1 MRAVRSQ
8 AARAIICA
16 SVLISLLP
24 TSALAAPGD
33 LDGTFGTGGV
43 VSGAFGEDLVIQAD
57 GSIVTARSHTIGR
70 VLYDGSWDAS
80 FGGDGLVVSWP
91 DTHAIA
97 LQTDGRLVVAGERNG
112 DVALARYLADGTE
125 DASFSDDGH
134 TRTDLGFHYDS
145 AQGIALTPEGEI
157 LVAASGGFEHP
168 YVLRYHPNGRLDRT
182 FSGDGIARTP
192 IKGNAGFEE
201 ILVQPDGKIVAVG
214 TSSERCILARYRR
227 DGRLDRTFG
236 KDGVVVARGDIL
248 VRGGALQP
256 DGKILAVGYCF
267 NDRWRACLHRFRPNG
282 AVDAS
287 FGGGDGRVTTEAGLS
302 AFGEDVALQ
311 SDGKIVVVGSQDD
324 LQALAIRYES
334 DGSLDPDFGSGG
346 IVVMDAEH
354 WYAVAVPDDGAIVV
368 GGGSLVRY
376 LA

>member
-1 MRAVRSQ
+1 MLTFLS
-8 AARAIICA
+8 
-16 SVLISLLP
+16 P

-43 VSGAFGEDLVIQAD
+43 VSGGFGEDLVIQPD
-57 GSIVTARSHTIGR
+57 GSIVTVAVHTIGR
-70 VLYDGSWDAS
+70 VLHDGSWDAS
-80 FGGDGLVVSWP
+80 FGGDGLAVSWP
-91 DTHAIA
+91 DTYAIA
-97 LQTDGRLVVAGERNG
+97 LQTDGRIVVAGDRKG
-112 DVALARYLADGTE
+112 DVALARYLADGTA

-134 TRTDLGFHYDS
+134 TRTDLGAPYDL
-145 AQGIALTPEGEI
+145 AKGLALTPAGEI
-157 LVAASGGFEHP
+157 LVAASGGSFHP

-182 FSGDGIARTP
+182 FSGDGIARSP
-192 IKGNAGFEE
+192 IKGNAAFEE

-236 KDGVVVARGDIL
+236 TDGVVVARGDIL

-267 NDRWRACLHRFRPNG
+267 NDRWRACLHRFRLNG

-287 FGGGDGRVTTEAGLS
+287 FGGGDGIVTTEVGGLS
-302 AFGEDVALQ
+302 SFGGDVALQ

-324 LQALAIRYES
+324 QQGVAIRYES

-346 IVVMDAEH
+346 IVIDTSP
-354 WYAVAVPDDGAIVV
+354 WSGYLRAVAVQGDGLIVAA
-368 GGGSLVRY
+368 GSSLVRF